1 MIDEKKYLIKS
12 TFSGLS
18 NHLISILITLF
29 SIPFIVKNI
38 GMEAYGLWVLS
49 LIFVELAAFALFG
62 MDKALVLSLSNKRF
76 KDRHKEILGSVT
88 LLQFGI
94 IFLAS
99 IFTFFII
106 QFNISLFGKALDV
119 SSDLF
124 ITLIISGLII
134 FIAQLLSSTFKAIL
148 EANLRIDLV
157 NLSNLLLT
165 FALYSSVLIASFYN
179 LNISDILQITALI
192 YSLICLIN
200 LTLVYKFTRL
210 RICFPK
216 WLDVKEFLNLSKE
229 FFALNV
235 LNSSVLPVNKYFFLL
250 IIGDLKFQGI
260 LDIIFR
266 ITFAAQALLSAF
278 SAPLFSYFSRL
289 GTENLIRVDNMVLK
303 FIVILLALYCS
314 GIGIY
319 LAISDYIAALFVE
332 EIFRETFSTSLLI
345 TLIMV
350 LIFSIVEP
358 IVKKVTAFGK
368 VNYILLA
375 KSLHLPTNLVLL
387 YLFADNLTI
396 IEFAL
401 CFGAGYVMVS
411 IAFVFIYLI
420 NNKIIEKSKN
430 Q

>member
-1 MIDEKKYLIKS
+1 MDEKKYLIKS
-12 TFSGLS
+12 TLSGLS

-29 SIPFIVKNI
+29 SIPFIVSNI

-76 KDRHKEILGSVT
+76 EDKHKEILGSVM

-94 IFLAS
+94 ILLAS
-99 IFTFFII
+99 IFTIFII
-106 QFNISLFGKALDV
+106 QFNIAFFGKALDA
-119 SSDLF
+119 SSNLF
-124 ITLIISGLII
+124 STLIISGLII

-157 NLSNLLLT
+157 NFSNLLLT

-179 LNISDILQITALI
+179 LNISNILQITALI

-200 LTLVYKFTRL
+200 LILVYKTTRI
-210 RICFPK
+210 RVCFPK
-216 WLDVKEFLNLSKE
+216 WLDIKKFLNLSKE

-235 LNSSVLPVNKYFFLL
+235 LNSSILPVNKYLFLIL
-250 IIGDLKFQGI
+250 IGDLKFQGI

-266 ITFAAQALLSAF
+266 ITYAAQALLSAF

-289 GTENLIRVDNMVLK
+289 GTENLLRVDNMVSK
-303 FIVILLALYCS
+303 FIAILITLYCS
-314 GIGIY
+314 GIAIY
-319 LAISDYIAALFVE
+319 LTVADYIAALFVE
-332 EIFRETFSTSLLI
+332 ETLRETFSASLLI

-375 KSLHLPTNLVLL
+375 KSLHLPTNFILL

-396 IEFAL
+396 IEFAF

-411 IAFVFIYLI
+411 IAFVLIYFIKD
-420 NNKIIEKSKN
+420 KIFEKNKN

>member
-1 MIDEKKYLIKS
+1 M
-12 TFSGLS
+12 
-18 NHLISILITLF
+18 
-29 SIPFIVKNI
+29 
-38 GMEAYGLWVLS
+38 
-49 LIFVELAAFALFG
+49 
-62 MDKALVLSLSNKRF
+62 
-76 KDRHKEILGSVT
+76 
-88 LLQFGI
+88 
-94 IFLAS
+94 
-99 IFTFFII
+99 
-106 QFNISLFGKALDV
+106 
-119 SSDLF
+119 
-124 ITLIISGLII
+124 
-134 FIAQLLSSTFKAIL
+134 
-148 EANLRIDLV
+148 RIDLV